1 MSDTNKADQADVVA
15 NYESLATRLQALEG
29 SLKAEQTARQNLEA
43 QLAASNTKLA
53 EAASKITTLE
63 AREADAAKRAAAA
76 VANAGIVA
84 NQTPA
89 PQKAESS
96 SGRKNWTHASAAKL
110 GVSLA

>member
-43 QLAASNTKLA
+43 QLKESNAKLA
-53 EAASKITTLE
+53 EAASKLTALE
-63 AREADAAKRAAAA
+63 AKEADAAKRAAAA
-76 VANAGIVA
+76 VATAGIVA

-89 PQKAESS
+89 PQKSESAPVL
-96 SGRKNWTHASAAKL
+96 KNWTRAAAAKL